1 MYEEIPY
8 KYKYM
13 LTKIFQCI
21 IEYIS
26 KNVKNNFLIESKLI
40 LINNYILDLFHSQ
53 EISRNE
59 LVNIKHKNSSN
70 SSLISRK
77 TMSPKFEKDVTLT
90 KFNNIFLNI
99 KKSKVDN
106 SKNSGK
112 RPISPHKDK
121 YIINKL
127 KKLLKSEQE
136 KSMIKELSYLKKLTF
151 VQEKLNYYESRKNNY
166 EKMNK
171 NSEIQNKSVPFLK
184 FKDEKNFNTKLIKS
198 PSYNLSYLTVINS
211 CKNNSINLLQ
221 NNIFP
226 NTSRTFKHSKS
237 LNKLNNRPHI
247 KWNLKN
253 KDFRNN
259 SNKGEQLLE
268 LIKEKN
274 NFINSYKDKI

>member
-1 MYEEIPY
+1 
-8 KYKYM
+8 
-13 LTKIFQCI
+13 
-21 IEYIS
+21 
-26 KNVKNNFLIESKLI
+26 
-40 LINNYILDLFHSQ
+40 
-53 EISRNE
+53 
-59 LVNIKHKNSSN
+59 
-70 SSLISRK
+70 
-77 TMSPKFEKDVTLT
+77 
-90 KFNNIFLNI
+90 
-99 KKSKVDN
+99 
-106 SKNSGK
+106 
-112 RPISPHKDK
+112 
-121 YIINKL
+121 
-127 KKLLKSEQE
+127 
-136 KSMIKELSYLKKLTF
+136 MIKELSYLKKLTF

-171 NSEIQNKSVPFLK
+171 NSEIQNKSIPFLK

-274 NFINSYKDKI
+274 NFINSYNDKI